1 MTRNDQPEQTDKSPQ
16 LEEHPADKRS
26 RLFGLLPQ
34 VSPERRHEILGSL
47 FFTGPALRPYLIRF
61 NILLALSVTIATFG
75 IVADSVA
82 VVIGAMLI
90 APLMTPV
97 LGIAAGNITGSTR
110 RLTITYV
117 HVLVA
122 SVGAIFLAWLLA
134 EIIPDDQFALVLPA
148 ELLARTEP
156 TPFDMGIALAAG
168 AAGAFVLVQKEA
180 LAAAPGTAI
189 AVALVPPL
197 AVVGISLS
205 IGEYSDALGALIL
218 YLTNLA
224 GIVLAAMVVFALMG
238 FIPENLFR
246 TKGKQIR
253 LGFIAALI
261 AVVIVYIPLA
271 LNSRVLVSQAQGRA
285 ETSSAIQEWLGEDT
299 DTEVF
304 GFDEDQNEITVNLAG
319 QDEPPPVDGLAKLLD
334 TDKEVRVRWAEI
346 SLFTAQ
352 APAE

>member
-1 MTRNDQPEQTDKSPQ
+1 
-16 LEEHPADKRS
+16 
-26 RLFGLLPQ
+26 
-34 VSPERRHEILGSL
+34 
-47 FFTGPALRPYLIRF
+47 
-61 NILLALSVTIATFG
+61 
-75 IVADSVA
+75 
-82 VVIGAMLI
+82 
-90 APLMTPV
+90 
-97 LGIAAGNITGSTR
+97 
-110 RLTITYV
+110 
-117 HVLVA
+117 
-122 SVGAIFLAWLLA
+122 LLA